1 MVIEAGIEVCRESN
15 TVRLR
20 FRALKDTGGTMLTI
34 SNVSKSFPG
43 VKALSSVRLDVK
55 SGEIHALVGENGAGK
70 STLTRIIAGVH
81 KPDQGSIEFDGEI
94 VHWASPAVAK
104 AAGIHVI
111 YQEFVL
117 FPNLTVAENIFI
129 GHERRGFLNGIDHA
143 RTRQDA
149 KDLLDRLGVSID
161 PDALVAELSV
171 ADQQMVEIAK
181 ALVHKVKLLILDEP
195 TAVIAGHEVELLFG
209 RLRALRDDGV
219 AIIYISHRLEEIFEL
234 CDRVTV
240 FKDGQ
245 FVATEPVST
254 MTNNKLVALMVG
266 RDMSE
271 LFPPKAVAGEN
282 RPVVLS
288 ATEISVTGRVLKA
301 SIELRAG
308 EITALSG
315 MVGAGR
321 TELAL
326 ALFGGLP
333 MTSGQITI
341 GGETLRRMTPSL
353 AIEKGI
359 GLLTEDRKGQG
370 LAMHMDVATN
380 ISASD
385 LGSVSQLGW
394 LNHAKEREI
403 AEAQIDIY
411 RIACRGPFGAVL
423 TMSGGNQQKVLVA
436 RWARTSKKVIIM
448 DEPTRGVD
456 VGAKA
461 EIYKIMRELAAKGLA
476 VLMISSE
483 MPEVI
488 GLADR
493 VYVMREGVITGE
505 LGPDEIHEQ
514 RIIQLAT
521 QKRAS

>member
-1 MVIEAGIEVCRESN
+1 
-15 TVRLR
+15 
-20 FRALKDTGGTMLTI
+20 MLTV
-34 SNVSKSFPG
+34 SKVSKSFPG
-43 VKALSSVRLDVK
+43 VKALSEVHLEVK

-81 KPDQGSIEFDGEI
+81 QPDEGSLEFDGEI
-94 VHWASPAVAK
+94 VHWASPAAAK
-104 AAGIHVI
+104 SAGIHVI

-117 FPNLTVAENIFI
+117 FPNLTVAENIFL
-129 GHERRGFLNGIDHA
+129 GHERLGFLNGIDHT

-149 KDLLDRLGVSID
+149 TDLLSRLGVEID
-161 PDALVAELSV
+161 PEALVAELSV

-181 ALVHKVKLLILDEP
+181 AMVHKVKLLILDEP

-219 AIIYISHRLEEIFEL
+219 AIIYISHRLEEIFDL
-234 CDRVTV
+234 CDHVTV

-245 FVATEPVST
+245 FVATAPVAE
-254 MTNNKLVALMVG
+254 MTHDTLVAQMVG

-271 LFPPKAVAGEN
+271 LFPAKAKPGQD
-282 RPVVLS
+282 RPVVL
-288 ATEISVTGRVLKA
+288 AAIDIAVKGRVHNA

-333 MTSGQITI
+333 MSSGEIRI
-341 GGETLRRMTPSL
+341 GGETFRKITPAL
-353 AIEKGI
+353 AIQKGI

-370 LAMHMDVATN
+370 LAMLMDVSTN
-380 ISASD
+380 ITASD
-385 LGSVSQLGW
+385 LSSVSQSGW
-394 LNHAKEREI
+394 LNRGRELAI
-403 AEAQIDIY
+403 ATSEIDTY
-411 RIACRGPFGAVL
+411 RIACRGPQGAVR

-461 EIYKIMRELAAKGLA
+461 EIYRIMRELADNGLA

-493 VYVMREGVITGE
+493 VYVMREGLITGQ
-505 LGPDEIHEQ
+505 LGPDQIDEQ
-514 RIIQLAT
+514 QIIQLAT

>member
-1 MVIEAGIEVCRESN
+1 MMAWRC
-15 TVRLR
+15 
-20 FRALKDTGGTMLTI
+20 GGGVMLTI

-43 VKALSSVRLDVK
+43 VKALSEVHLDVK
-55 SGEIHALVGENGAGK
+55 AGEIHALVGENGAGK

-81 KPDQGSIEFDGEI
+81 QPDEGSIEFDGEI
-94 VHWASPAVAK
+94 IHWSSPAAAK

-117 FPNLTVAENIFI
+117 FPNLTVAENIFL
-129 GHERRGFLNGIDHA
+129 GHERRGFLNGINHTQ
-143 RTRQDA
+143 TRQDA
-149 KDLLDRLGVSID
+149 AELLNRLGVTID
-161 PDALVAELSV
+161 PDALVSELSV

-195 TAVIAGHEVELLFG
+195 TAVIAGHEVDLLFS

-234 CDRVTV
+234 CNRVTV

-245 FVATEPVST
+245 FVATEEVSA
-254 MTNNKLVALMVG
+254 MNNDTLVSLMVG
-266 RDMSE
+266 RDMRE
-271 LFPPKAVAGEN
+271 LFPVKSRVGKV
-282 RPVVLS
+282 RPLVLT
-288 ATEISVTGRVLKA
+288 ATDVSVPGRVHNA

-321 TELAL
+321 TELAM
-326 ALFGGLP
+326 ALFGGIA
-333 MTSGQITI
+333 MTSGHISI
-341 GGETLRRMTPSL
+341 GGETFRKMTPAL

-370 LAMHMDVATN
+370 LAMLTDVATN

-385 LGSVSQLGW
+385 LNSVSRSGW
-394 LNHAKEREI
+394 LNHGKEREI
-403 AEAQIDIY
+403 AIQEIENY
-411 RIACRGPFGAVL
+411 RIACRGPKGAVL

-436 RWARTSKKVIIM
+436 RWARTSRKVIIM

-461 EIYKIMRELAAKGLA
+461 EIYRIMRELASKGLA

-493 VYVMREGVITGE
+493 VFVMREGIITGE
-505 LGPDEIHEQ
+505 LGGDEIDEE

>member
-1 MVIEAGIEVCRESN
+1 
-15 TVRLR
+15 
-20 FRALKDTGGTMLTI
+20 MLTI
-34 SNVSKSFPG
+34 SKVSKSFPG
-43 VKALSSVRLDVK
+43 VRALSEVKLEVRA
-55 SGEIHALVGENGAGK
+55 GEVHALVGENGAGK
-70 STLTRIIAGVH
+70 STLTKIIAGVIQ
-81 KPDQGSIEFDGEI
+81 PDEGTIEFDGEI
-94 VHWASPAVAK
+94 VHWASPAEAK

-117 FPNLTVAENIFI
+117 FPNLTVAENIFL
-129 GHERRGFLNGIDHA
+129 GHERRGFLNGIDHG
-143 RTRQDA
+143 RTLQDA
-149 KDLLDRLGVSID
+149 RDLLTRLGVSID
-161 PDALVAELSV
+161 PDALVSELSV

-245 FVATEPVST
+245 FVVTEPVAA
-254 MTNNKLVALMVG
+254 MTHDTLVSHMVG

-271 LFPPKAVAGEN
+271 LFPPKAKPREQRA
-282 RPVVLS
+282 VVLK
-288 ATEISVTGRVLKA
+288 ATDVSVRGRVHNA

-308 EITALSG
+308 EITALAG

-326 ALFGGLP
+326 AIFGGIP
-333 MTSGQITI
+333 MASGQVSI
-341 GGETLRRMTPSL
+341 GGETFRKMSPGL

-370 LAMHMDVATN
+370 LAMLMDVATN

-385 LGSVSQLGW
+385 LGSVSRSGW
-394 LNHAKEREI
+394 LDHGKESAIAKSEI
-403 AEAQIDIY
+403 DNY
-411 RIACRGPFGAVL
+411 RIACRGPQGAVL

-461 EIYKIMRELAAKGLA
+461 EIYRIMRELAGRGLA

-493 VYVMREGVITGE
+493 VFIMREGVITGE
-505 LGPDEIHEQ
+505 LGAGEIDEQ

>member
-1 MVIEAGIEVCRESN
+1 
-15 TVRLR
+15 
-20 FRALKDTGGTMLTI
+20 MLTV

-43 VKALSSVRLDVK
+43 VKALSDVHLDVK
-55 SGEIHALVGENGAGK
+55 AGEIHALVGENGAGK

-81 KPDQGSIEFDGEI
+81 QPDEGSLEFDGEI
-94 VHWASPAVAK
+94 VHWSSPAAAK

-117 FPNLTVAENIFI
+117 FPNLTVAENIFL
-129 GHERRGFLNGIDHA
+129 GHERRGFLNSIDHGQ
-143 RTRQDA
+143 TRRDA
-149 KDLLDRLGVSID
+149 NDLLGRLGVKID
-161 PDALVAELSV
+161 SDALVSELSV

-181 ALVHKVKLLILDEP
+181 AMVHKVKLLILDEP

-209 RLRALRDDGV
+209 RLRALRNDGV

-245 FVATEPVST
+245 FVVTEPVAG
-254 MTNNKLVALMVG
+254 MTNDRLVAHMVG

-271 LFPPKAVAGEN
+271 LFPPKATLGAQGTV
-282 RPVVLS
+282 
-288 ATEISVTGRVLKA
+288 VLKA
-301 SIELRAG
+301 TDVSVKGRVHKASLELRAG

-326 ALFGGLP
+326 ALFGGIP
-333 MTSGQITI
+333 MTSGEISI
-341 GGETLRRMTPSL
+341 GGEVLRKITPAL

-370 LAMHMDVATN
+370 LAMQMDVATN
-380 ISASD
+380 ITASN
-385 LGSVSQLGW
+385 LGAVSQSGW
-394 LNHAKEREI
+394 VDQRKERAIAATEI
-403 AEAQIDIY
+403 ENY
-411 RIACRGPFGAVL
+411 RIACRGPQGAVL

-461 EIYKIMRELAAKGLA
+461 EIYRIMRALADRGLA

-488 GLADR
+488 GLADC
-493 VYVMREGVITGE
+493 VYVMREGVITGR
-505 LGPDEIHEQ
+505 LGAGEIDEQ
-514 RIIQLAT
+514 RIMQLAT

>member
-1 MVIEAGIEVCRESN
+1 
-15 TVRLR
+15 
-20 FRALKDTGGTMLTI
+20 MLTI
-34 SNVSKSFPG
+34 SKVSKSFPG
-43 VKALSSVRLDVK
+43 VKALSEVQLAVK

-81 KPDQGSIEFDGEI
+81 QPDEGSIEFDGEI
-94 VHWASPAVAK
+94 VHWSSPAAAK

-117 FPNLTVAENIFI
+117 FPNLTVAENIFL
-129 GHERRGFLNGIDHA
+129 GHERRGFLGGIDHGQ
-143 RTRQDA
+143 TRQDA
-149 KDLLDRLGVSID
+149 GDLLGRLGVNID

-171 ADQQMVEIAK
+171 ANQQMVEIAK

-234 CDRVTV
+234 CDQVTV

-245 FVATEPVST
+245 FVATDAISA
-254 MTNNKLVALMVG
+254 MTHDKLVSLMVG

-271 LFPPKAVAGEN
+271 LFPPKAKVGID

-288 ATEISVTGRVLKA
+288 AKDISVKGRVHKA

-321 TELAL
+321 TELAM
-326 ALFGGLP
+326 ALFGGIP
-333 MTSGQITI
+333 MTTGEISI
-341 GGETLRRMTPSL
+341 GGETLRKITPAL
-353 AIEKGI
+353 AIRKGI

-370 LAMHMDVATN
+370 LAMLTDVATN
-380 ISASD
+380 ITASD
-385 LGSVSQLGW
+385 LGSVSQSGW
-394 LNHAKEREI
+394 LNQGKERSLAATEI
-403 AEAQIDIY
+403 ETY
-411 RIACRGPFGAVL
+411 RIACRGPQGAVL

-436 RWARTSKKVIIM
+436 RWARTSKKVIIL

-461 EIYKIMRELAAKGLA
+461 EIYRIMRQLADKGLA

-493 VYVMREGVITGE
+493 VYVMREGVIAGHLE
-505 LGPDEIHEQ
+505 ADEIDEQ
-514 RIIQLAT
+514 RIVQLAT

>member
-1 MVIEAGIEVCRESN
+1 
-15 TVRLR
+15 
-20 FRALKDTGGTMLTI
+20 MLTI

-43 VKALSSVRLDVK
+43 VKALSGVKLDVK
-55 SGEIHALVGENGAGK
+55 AGEIHALVGENGAGK
-70 STLTRIIAGVH
+70 STLTKVIAGVFQ
-81 KPDQGSIEFDGEI
+81 PEEGQIEFDGEI
-94 VHWASPAVAK
+94 IHWSSPAEAK
-104 AAGIHVI
+104 AVGIHVI

-129 GHERRGFLNGIDHA
+129 GHERRSGFGAIDYKK
-143 RTRQDA
+143 TRQDA
-149 KDLLDRLGVSID
+149 TDMLKRLGVSID
-161 PDALVAELSV
+161 PDALVSELSV

-195 TAVIAGHEVELLFG
+195 TAVIAGHEVELLFE

-240 FKDGQ
+240 FKDGR
-245 FVATEPVST
+245 FVITDPVVG
-254 MTNNKLVALMVG
+254 MTQNRLVSHMVG

-271 LFPPKAVAGEN
+271 LFPPKATHGADN
-282 RPVVLS
+282 PVVLV
-288 ATEISVTGRVLKA
+288 ATDVSVKGRVSGA

-308 EITALSG
+308 QITALAG

-333 MTSGQITI
+333 MQSGQVSIA
-341 GGETLRRMTPSL
+341 GETFRKMTP
-353 AIEKGI
+353 AIAISKGV
-359 GLLTEDRKGQG
+359 GMLTEDRKGQG
-370 LAMHMDVATN
+370 LAMLLSVAAN

-385 LGSVSQLGW
+385 LNSVSTSGW
-394 LNHAKEREI
+394 VDFGREAAIAKAEI
-403 AEAQIDIY
+403 DTY
-411 RIACRGPFGAVL
+411 NIACRGPQGPVL

-436 RWARTSKKVIIM
+436 RWARTSRKVIIT

-461 EIYKIMRELAAKGLA
+461 EIYRIMRQLAAVGLA

-483 MPEVI
+483 LSEVI

-505 LGPDEIHEQ
+505 LSADQIDEQ

>member
-1 MVIEAGIEVCRESN
+1 
-15 TVRLR
+15 
-20 FRALKDTGGTMLTI
+20 MLTV

-43 VKALSSVRLDVK
+43 VKALSEVQLDVK
-55 SGEIHALVGENGAGK
+55 AGEIHALVGENGAGK

-81 KPDQGSIEFDGEI
+81 QPDEGTIEFDGEI
-94 VHWASPAVAK
+94 VHWASPAAAK
-104 AAGIHVI
+104 SAGIHVI

-117 FPNLTVAENIFI
+117 FPNLTVAENIFL
-129 GHERRGFLNGIDHA
+129 GHERRGFLNGIDHKQ
-143 RTRQDA
+143 TRQDA
-149 KDLLDRLGVSID
+149 IDLLSRLGVKID
-161 PDALVAELSV
+161 TDALISELSV

-181 ALVHKVKLLILDEP
+181 AMVHKVKLLILDEP
-195 TAVIAGHEVELLFG
+195 TAVIAGHEVEVLFS

-245 FVATEPVST
+245 FVVTEAVAG
-254 MTNNKLVALMVG
+254 MTNDRLVAHMVG

-271 LFPPKAVAGEN
+271 LFPAKASVGVK
-282 RPVVLS
+282 RDVVLS
-288 ATEISVTGRVLKA
+288 AADISVKGRVHKA

-333 MTSGQITI
+333 MSSGEISI
-341 GGETLRRMTPSL
+341 GGETLRKITPAL
-353 AIEKGI
+353 AIQKGI

-370 LAMHMDVATN
+370 LAMQMDVATN
-380 ISASD
+380 ITASD
-385 LGSVSQLGW
+385 LGAISQSGW
-394 LNHAKEREI
+394 VDQRKERAIAVAEI
-403 AEAQIDIY
+403 ENY
-411 RIACRGPFGAVL
+411 RIACRGPQGAVL

-461 EIYKIMRELAAKGLA
+461 EIYRIMRELADKGLA

-488 GLADR
+488 GLADC
-493 VYVMREGVITGE
+493 VYVMREGVITGR
-505 LGPDEIHEQ
+505 LGAGEIDEQ

>member
-1 MVIEAGIEVCRESN
+1 
-15 TVRLR
+15 
-20 FRALKDTGGTMLTI
+20 MLTI
-34 SNVSKSFPG
+34 ANLSKSFPG
-43 VKALSSVRLDVK
+43 VRALSGVQFQVNA
-55 SGEIHALVGENGAGK
+55 GEIHALVGENGAGK
-70 STLTRIIAGVH
+70 STLTKTIAGVYRA
-81 KPDQGSIEFDGEI
+81 DEGQIEFDGEI
-94 VHWASPAVAK
+94 VHWTSPADAK

-117 FPNLTVAENIFI
+117 FPHLTVAENIFI
-129 GHERRGFLNGIDHA
+129 GHERIGPLGLFDQRK
-143 RTRQDA
+143 TRRDA
-149 KDLLDRLGVSID
+149 VELLKRLGVEID
-161 PDALVAELSV
+161 PDARVAELSV

-195 TAVIAGHEVELLFG
+195 TAVIAGKEVDLLFG
-209 RLRALRDDGV
+209 RLRALRNEGV

-245 FVATEPVST
+245 FVTSKPVSEVDRES
-254 MTNNKLVALMVG
+254 LVSYMVG

-271 LFPPKAVAGEN
+271 LFPAKAALDVE
-282 RPVVLS
+282 RPVVLK
-288 ATEISVTGRVLKA
+288 ATNVSVEGRVNNA
-301 SIELRAG
+301 TIELRGG
-308 EITALSG
+308 EITALAG

-333 MTSGQITI
+333 MTSGEISI
-341 GGETLRRMTPSL
+341 GGKTHRKMAPAL
-353 AIEKGI
+353 AIREGV

-370 LAMHMDVATN
+370 LAMLMDVAAN

-385 LGSVSQLGW
+385 LASISRSGMLDGGRE
-394 LNHAKEREI
+394 HEI
-403 AEAQIDIY
+403 ATSEIEAY
-411 RIACRGPFGAVL
+411 RIACRGPQGPVL

-436 RWARTSKKVIIM
+436 RWARTSRKVIIL

-461 EIYKIMRELAAKGLA
+461 EIYRIMRELADKGLA

-483 MPEVI
+483 TPEVI

-493 VYVMREGVITGE
+493 VVVMREGVITGE
-505 LGPDEIHEQ
+505 LRGDQVNEE
-514 RIIQLAT
+514 RIIALAT
-521 QKRAS
+521 QKQAA

>member
-1 MVIEAGIEVCRESN
+1 
-15 TVRLR
+15 
-20 FRALKDTGGTMLTI
+20 MLTI
-34 SNVSKSFPG
+34 SKVSKSFPG
-43 VKALSSVRLDVK
+43 VKALSNVQLDVK
-55 SGEIHALVGENGAGK
+55 AGEIHALVGENGAGK

-81 KPDQGSIEFDGEI
+81 KPDEGSIEFDGEI
-94 VHWASPAVAK
+94 VHWDSPAAAK
-104 AAGIHVI
+104 ASGIHVI

-117 FPNLTVAENIFI
+117 FPNLTVAENIFL
-129 GHERRGFLNGIDHA
+129 GHERRGFLNGIDHG

-149 KDLLDRLGVSID
+149 LDLLNRLGVSID
-161 PDALVAELSV
+161 PDALVSELSV

-219 AIIYISHRLEEIFEL
+219 AIIYISHRLEEIFDL

-245 FVATEPVST
+245 FVATET
-254 MTNNKLVALMVG
+254 LAEMTNDRLVSLMVG

-271 LFPPKAVAGEN
+271 LFPPKSSAPG
-282 RPVVLS
+282 RVVLT
-288 ATEISVTGRVLKA
+288 ATNVSVKGRVHSA
-301 SIELRAG
+301 SLELRAG

-321 TELAL
+321 TELAM
-326 ALFGGLP
+326 AIFGGLP
-333 MTSGQITI
+333 MTGGQIAI
-341 GGETLRRMTPSL
+341 GGETFTKMTPSL

-370 LAMHMDVATN
+370 LAMLTDVATN

-385 LGSVSQLGW
+385 LGSVSRKGW
-394 LNHAKEREI
+394 LNHGREKAIAVSEI
-403 AEAQIDIY
+403 ANY
-411 RIACRGPFGAVL
+411 RIACRGPQGAVL

-461 EIYKIMRELAAKGLA
+461 EIYRIRRDLADRGLA

-493 VYVMREGVITGE
+493 VFVMREGVITGE
-505 LGPDEIHEQ
+505 LRGQDIDEQ